1 MTTQFL
7 HIDGYSLSRKRGKF
21 GASDILAEAAR
32 VPTACRHLDA
42 PQPPIVRFGR
52 SPMEIETVLRDR
64 VAKGH
69 DRLGRAVSVASLVLM
84 TAVASWPVPTE
95 KAFGSPEDR
104 ARYEEWRS
112 LTVDFFRCL
121 WGDALLGVVEH
132 LDEPY
137 PHLHLFAVPPL
148 DPTGVLTVE
157 TISEPHRAQA
167 EKRRAGGSRAE
178 DRGAFRGAAV
188 DLQDAYYAAVGAPCG
203 LDRIGPR
210 RQRLTRAEVTARRR
224 AQEAER
230 KAAAEREAEWARRVE
245 EMHREMDA
253 YRARCA
259 AETADQINADR
270 EASAALRTRAADE
283 IRRIHAEN
291 RYLREELARL
301 GWEPPGKAKPTR

>member
-21 GASDILAEAAR
+21 SASGILAEAAR
-32 VPTACRHLDA
+32 VPSACRHLDA
-42 PQPPIVRFGR
+42 PQPPIIRFGR
-52 SPMEIETVLRDR
+52 SPTEIEAVLRDR
-64 VAKGH
+64 VAAGH

-84 TAVASWPVPTE
+84 TAVASWPEPTDVT
-95 KAFGSPEDR
+95 FGSPESR
-104 ARYEEWRS
+104 ARYEAWRS
-112 LTVDFFRCL
+112 LTIGFFRQL

-132 LDEPY
+132 VDEPY

-157 TISEPHRAQA
+157 TISEPHRVQA

-178 DRGAFRGAAV
+178 YRQAFRGAAV

-210 RQRLTRAEVTARRR
+210 RLRLTRAEVMARRR

-230 KAAAEREAEWARRVE
+230 KAEAERQAEWVRRE
-245 EMHREMDA
+245 AEMHREMDA

-283 IRRIHAEN
+283 IRRVQAEN
-291 RYLREELARL
+291 DYLREELARL
-301 GWEPPGKAKPTR
+301 GWEPPGEAKPAR